1 MRQYELI
8 LQLSRRHTVG
18 MGRHGRRERRGRR
31 LRAKRT
37 RRRSTSTTA
46 LGSAGRARDR
56 HQPRD
61 RPVLVEPN
69 WPNVCRRDPQ
79 ETPRASADGGAAD
92 SNRRRSQ
99 RPRPCD
105 PRSPLTRLRRFLAS
119 RTEGSTDCATLR
131 RRERSSAPG
140 VAPVAN
146 EMWLQPRRRCRRSGE
161 MWSHLTPTGPAKPVS
176 ATGRQ
181 RTADAILTS
190 MIAMGTEPWSTN
202 MPRPRQ
208 AVKSSTRVDAADK
221 FYARIDFSGCGP

>member
-1 MRQYELI
+1 MIAGRLHYARPRLHYARRAYRFRQLFYFRSRSQVTARRRRTRRTTKSAASSRLPPSIDRRTIESSRKRRMAGTLRP
-8 LQLSRRHTVG
+8 LPFFGVLYVSRRSEVAPNAG
-18 MGRHGRRERRGRR
+18 AEARR
-31 LRAKRT
+31 LR
-37 RRRSTSTTA
+37 TA
-46 LGSAGRARDR
+46 DAPSVRALRGV
-56 HQPRD
+56 PS
-61 RPVLVEPN
+61 
-69 WPNVCRRDPQ
+69 
-79 ETPRASADGGAAD
+79 RAW
-92 SNRRRSQ
+92 
-99 RPRPCD
+99 
-105 PRSPLTRLRRFLAS
+105 RFLAS

-202 MPRPRQ
+202 MRRPVR
-208 AVKSSTRVDAADK
+208 R
-221 FYARIDFSGCGP
+221 

>member
-1 MRQYELI
+1 MAAGNAVVDGSERSAHDDDLLRPRLRICWPSAGSTSATRPSGFGGTKLAQCLPPRSTRDA
-8 LQLSRRHTVG
+8 SRIC
-18 MGRHGRRERRGRR
+18 GRRR
-31 LRAKRT
+31 
-37 RRRSTSTTA
+37 
-46 LGSAGRARDR
+46 
-56 HQPRD
+56 
-61 RPVLVEPN
+61 
-69 WPNVCRRDPQ
+69 
-79 ETPRASADGGAAD
+79 AD

-119 RTEGSTDCATLR
+119 RTDGSTDCATLR
-131 RRERSSAPG
+131 RRERTSAPG

-202 MPRPRQ
+202 MRRPVR
-208 AVKSSTRVDAADK
+208 R
-221 FYARIDFSGCGP
+221 

>member
-1 MRQYELI
+1 MRSPASPI
-8 LQLSRRHTVG
+8 FCIG
-18 MGRHGRRERRGRR
+18 GRRKNDRR
-31 LRAKRT
+31 A
-37 RRRSTSTTA
+37 RRSKNCRA
-46 LGSAGRARDR
+46 AGSKRSHPG
-56 HQPRD
+56 
-61 RPVLVEPN
+61 L
-69 WPNVCRRDPQ
+69 
-79 ETPRASADGGAAD
+79 ASADEVWREWGRRSCLLGGTELAQCLPPGSTRDASRICGRRRAN

-202 MPRPRQ
+202 MRRPVR
-208 AVKSSTRVDAADK
+208 R
-221 FYARIDFSGCGP
+221 